1 MRHYKNKNNN
11 GTEKITR
18 YIIKGERFDRFFDP
32 LQRNK
37 FEINEYNINYN
48 IKN

>member
-1 MRHYKNKNNN
+1 M
-11 GTEKITR
+11 TR
-18 YIIKGERFDRFFDP
+18 YIIKGERFDP

-37 FEINEYNINYN
+37 FETNEYNVNYN